1 MATLGTGTVPAG
13 GPGAGGL
20 GRDVSTAALVLARR
34 LAAGATMWCVA
45 PGWPEHARH
54 VAVEFVHPVIMGK
67 RALPAVAVDAVD
79 AASVLRASA
88 EPGDVVV
95 AIGPAGPSG
104 VADLLVQ
111 ARSRGLVTVWIG
123 AGARP
128 PGDVAD
134 HLLWVDGADPEI
146 ARHDGTI
153 SLCHHL
159 LWELTHVCFE
169 HPGLLA
175 GEAGPPDG

>member
-1 MATLGTGTVPAG
+1 MATTGTGTVSVG

-20 GRDVSTAALVLARR
+20 GRVVAAASLAIADR
-34 LAAGATMWCVA
+34 LAGGATMWCVA

-79 AASVLRASA
+79 PDAVLRASA

-95 AIGPAGPSG
+95 AIGPPVPSG
-104 VADLLVQ
+104 VADLLVR

-123 AGARP
+123 AGAEP
-128 PGDVAD
+128 PGDAAD
-134 HLLWVDGADPEI
+134 HLLWLDGAEPEI
-146 ARHDGTI
+146 ARHDGSI

-169 HPGLLA
+169 HPGLLG